1 MFLPQKI
8 VLNSQIV
15 IPNDRIWTVYEHN
28 FCHNLDVRSIIS
40 RREKIVASC
49 ESSFLSLTIDHVQV
63 VISYVTNRRIEI
75 ASNDRFTNSEQY
87 WICSALLFFYFLFF
101 Y

>member
-28 FCHNLDVRSIIS
+28 FCYNLDVRSI
-40 RREKIVASC
+40 V
-49 ESSFLSLTIDHVQV
+49 SSYLSLTIDHVQIIV
-63 VISYVTNRRIEI
+63 SYVTNRRIEI
-75 ASNDRFTNSEQY
+75 ESNSRFTNS
-87 WICSALLFFYFLFF
+87 L
-101 Y
+101 